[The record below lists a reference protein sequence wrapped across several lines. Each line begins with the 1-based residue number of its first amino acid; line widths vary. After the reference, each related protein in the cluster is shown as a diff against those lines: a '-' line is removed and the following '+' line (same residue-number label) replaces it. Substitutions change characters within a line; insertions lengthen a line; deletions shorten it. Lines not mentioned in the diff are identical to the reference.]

1 METTDTG
8 KTALHVAA
16 FNGHLKIIKV
26 LLNTNIEH
34 NAKDAAGRSV
44 LHDAAKGGH
53 SQIFRELIV
62 AGLNLYDR
70 NNNDEDSLC
79 EACRKGHRDLV
90 QEILETQAQLSSSDG
105 SPMGS
110 TPSERSSI
118 TQSSSDE
125 YHDWVKT
132 VAIENGHRAIAEII
146 LVQHSYINQEHLAYA
161 LEKAAG
167 IGEHQLVVSILQ
179 QKDQLSLS
187 VCFRALKLAAT
198 HRDIP
203 IMDTL
208 FEEVIRP
215 KIEADMEI
223 LQILLLQAISSGND
237 YVVRFL
243 IGKGANLNHHSGR
256 NRMTPLYTASSC
268 GKLPTITTLLEAGA
282 QVDLLSSKGT
292 ALIMATSRGNK
303 EIVALLVEAGANVN
317 ISVDYR
323 GTALQEAAKTGD
335 NVMIDLLIEKGA
347 EVNAPA
353 NSHSDTALQ
362 EAVKK
367 GNERIITQLIQLGAD
382 LNAPGAPGLRWNP
395 NPGVAIQE
403 AVKHGDQTI
412 LDMLLLAGAD
422 VKVPANKIYM
432 VKKLIDLG
440 VDINASVA
448 HSTGDSWERNYNPQI
463 AIREAV
469 KNGNQTILNMLIR
482 AGAIDPREG

>member
-132 VAIENGHRAIAEII
+132 
-146 LVQHSYINQEHLAYA
+146 EHLAYA

-422 VKVPANKIYM
+422 EAVRNGNEYM